1 MWFNFGS
8 LFSHLLS
15 HTPMMVKSHEEKG
28 EIKKIIM
35 VISSFL
41 FMRTNEIIFMIE
53 ILIQWN
59 NFGLKKEKN

>member
-1 MWFNFGS
+1 M
-8 LFSHLLS
+8 
-15 HTPMMVKSHEEKG
+15 EKG

-59 NFGLKKEKN
+59 NFGIKERERKNLKFFNVR

>member
-1 MWFNFGS
+1 MDC
-8 LFSHLLS
+8 
-15 HTPMMVKSHEEKG
+15 HTHSRVWSHEKKG

-35 VISSFL
+35 VISSFV

-59 NFGLKKEKN
+59 NFWIEGKEEKREKKLKIL